1 LDEPEANINPKYI
14 PVLAELLIML
24 ESEGVQVFVSTHDY
38 FLARY
43 IEVKRGADIDVQYIS
58 LYKEEDNTVM
68 WETAEEFELLKQ
80 NSIMDT
86 FSQLCRE
93 EIWGID
99 VAFLNEQLAGKY
111 KLTCREGKNDNLLQ
125 QAIAL
130 YEHLLD
136 ESDWPTV
143 TILDIAEKVAMGPFG
158 SNIKVSTFAPA
169 GIPIT
174 RFRREINE

>member
-1 LDEPEANINPKYI
+1 
-14 PVLAELLIML
+14 
-24 ESEGVQVFVSTHDY
+24 
-38 FLARY
+38 
-43 IEVKRGADIDVQYIS
+43 
-58 LYKEEDNTVM
+58 M

-99 VAFLNEQLAGKY
+99 VAFLNEQFAGKY

>member
-1 LDEPEANINPKYI
+1 MDEPEANINPKYI

-24 ESEGVQVFVSTHDY
+24 ESESIQVFVSTQDY

-93 EIWGID
+93 ETWGID
-99 VAFLNEQLAGKY
+99 VAFLNEQFAGKY
-111 KLTCREGKNDNLLQ
+111 KLTLPRGK
-125 QAIAL
+125 
-130 YEHLLD
+130 E
-136 ESDWPTV
+136 
-143 TILDIAEKVAMGPFG
+143 
-158 SNIKVSTFAPA
+158 
-169 GIPIT
+169 
-174 RFRREINE
+174 R

>member
-99 VAFLNEQLAGKY
+99 VAFLNEQFAGKY
-111 KLTCREGKNDNLLQ
+111 KLTLPRGK
-125 QAIAL
+125 
-130 YEHLLD
+130 E
-136 ESDWPTV
+136 
-143 TILDIAEKVAMGPFG
+143 
-158 SNIKVSTFAPA
+158 
-169 GIPIT
+169 
-174 RFRREINE
+174 R